1 MNVAKLALGDSFA
14 NRIDYVFEGDGND
27 PERVLGAVA
36 DNLAS
41 APRHTAPEM
50 DDTWDSQ
57 NRLKKAAG
65 VRKGG
70 RRCVTPVLHDIL
82 SWAEDER
89 PNIDELIR
97 AGRSYLASQ
106 GLAEHEAV
114 MVGHDHNG
122 KRHVHIVANRIHPI
136 TGKVADSTNDQ
147 VKAQAWAH
155 AYELAQGKIRCRHRT
170 APKMDRAFALA
181 ATGKKKSG
189 QRLSRAAYMR
199 KQKRRQDDAEAR
211 ARHKAGMWVELI
223 AQMQGAAAN
232 PDRQPKKQKPN
243 SKKPAPRP

>member
-14 NRIDYVFEGDGND
+14 NRIDYIFEGDGTD
-27 PERVLGAVA
+27 PERVLVAVA

-41 APRHTAPEM
+41 TPRDTAPEM

-57 NRLKKAAG
+57 SRLKTAAG

-70 RRCVTPVLHDIL
+70 RRCVNPVLHDIL

-89 PNIDELIR
+89 PDFEELIR

-114 MVGHDHNG
+114 IVGHDHNG

-136 TGKVADSTNDQ
+136 TGRVADRTNDQ

-155 AYELAQGKIRCRHRT
+155 AYEVAQGRIRCRHRG

-189 QRLSRAAYMR
+189 QRLSRAAHVR
-199 KQKRRQDDAEAR
+199 KQKRRQADAEAR
-211 ARHKAGMWVELI
+211 ARHKAGQWVEFI

-232 PDRQPKKQKPN
+232 PDQHPKKGGL
-243 SKKPAPRP
+243 KKPALRP